1 MDLMDQIP
9 DVLQYVINT
18 LQPAVTYL
26 VHHPLLRFE
35 LLVLIVVTIGM
46 VIFTEFDNRPVEIKP
61 YEDDEAKTDLSTIAG
76 DDIITTQLDLAKAYI
91 EMKQKKLA
99 KAMLKQTIRQGSVT
113 QQATARQLL
122 KTI

>member
-9 DVLQYVINT
+9 DVLQYMINT
-18 LQPAVTYL
+18 FQPAISYL
-26 VHHPLLRFE
+26 VHHPILRFE
-35 LLVLIVVTIGM
+35 LLVLIVVTIGL
-46 VIFTEFDNRPVEIKP
+46 VIFTEFDNRKTEIQP
-61 YEDDEAKTDLSTIAG
+61 YEDEDSKTDLSTIAG

-99 KAMLKQTIRQGSVT
+99 KAMLKQTIRQGSIS